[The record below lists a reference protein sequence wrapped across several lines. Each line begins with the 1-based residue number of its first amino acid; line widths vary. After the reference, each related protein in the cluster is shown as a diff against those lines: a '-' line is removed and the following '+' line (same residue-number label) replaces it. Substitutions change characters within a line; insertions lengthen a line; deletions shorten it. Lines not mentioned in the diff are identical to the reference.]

1 MVRRL
6 ETLDAIH
13 AEKSSL
19 MIKLEQATARAA
31 SLEAENYQL
40 RSTLKESARLDE
52 ELRPRVVT
60 LLQHNLTEP
69 DEGMSK
75 NASAIGSKEVI
86 YSLL

>member
-6 ETLDAIH
+6 ETLDVIH

-19 MIKLEQATARAA
+19 MIQLNQTTAWAA

-40 RSTLKESARLDE
+40 RSTLKESSTRLDE

-60 LLQHNLTEP
+60 LHHHNLTEP
-69 DEGMSK
+69 DDGVS
-75 NASAIGSKEVI
+75 NYASAIGSEEVI
-86 YSLL
+86 